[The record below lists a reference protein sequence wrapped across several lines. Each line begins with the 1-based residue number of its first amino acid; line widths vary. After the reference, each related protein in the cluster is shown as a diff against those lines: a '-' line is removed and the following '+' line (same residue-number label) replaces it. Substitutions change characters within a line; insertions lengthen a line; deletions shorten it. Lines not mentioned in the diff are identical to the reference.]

1 MSMIPQVRYKIEEL
15 EKILDNQPLK
25 EQECEFTGSNYEI
38 KYEDVSFGYDEKE
51 VLHHINLVIRPDT
64 KTAFVGESGSGKST
78 LAKLLVHYYDLKEGA
93 ISIGNQNICH
103 MSLKALNN
111 LVSYVSQDNFLFNMT
126 LIENIRIGRPEATDE
141 EVIEAAKKAQC
152 TEFIEK
158 FPDGFY
164 TFAGDCGNQLSG
176 GEKQRITLAR
186 AILKDAPI
194 IVLDE
199 ATAFADSENEAKI
212 EAVLT
217 EFVKGKTL
225 IVIAHRLSTVTNADQ
240 IYVLKSGEVIEHG
253 THQDLLHMQGAY
265 KQLWDAHQ
273 RSLGWQI
280 AKEASE

>member
-1 MSMIPQVRYKIEEL
+1 MWKKWLWKNHSHTFSNP
-15 EKILDNQPLK
+15 PLK
-25 EQECEFTGSNYEI
+25 ERECEFTGKDYEI

-78 LAKLLVHYYDLKEGA
+78 LAKLLVHYYDVKEGT
-93 ISIGNQNICH
+93 ISIGNQNICD
-103 MSLKALNN
+103 MSLRVLNN
-111 LVSYVSQDNFLFNMT
+111 LVSYVSQDNFLFNMS
-126 LIENIRIGRPEATDE
+126 LMENIRIGKPEATDD
-141 EVIEAAKKAQC
+141 EVIEAARKAQC

-158 FPDGFY
+158 LPDGFY
-164 TFAGDCGNQLSG
+164 TLAGDCGNQLSG

-186 AILKDAPI
+186 AILKNAPI

-240 IYVLKSGEVIEHG
+240 IYVLKNGEVIEHG
-253 THQDLLHMQGAY
+253 THQDLLHLQGTY
-265 KQLWDAHQ
+265 KHLWEAHQ
-273 RSLGWQI
+273 RSLEWQI
-280 AKEASE
+280 AREAKK